1 MPAAEF
7 DPDHS
12 DHALLALVLAGGR
25 LRPRRALLEQ
35 LGGPQ
40 AALRATATQARQA
53 GLSEAQYLRLRSP
66 DPPTLQRGVRWLAQP
81 GHHLVGCLHPDYPP
95 LLRQIPGPPLA
106 LFVDGEP
113 SLLWRPAIAV
123 VGSRAASSAGREHS
137 RHFARQL
144 AAAGL
149 SIVSGMAAGIDASA
163 HEAVLA
169 LPAAATLAVVG
180 TGPDIA
186 YPPRHAA
193 LRDRIASDGA
203 IVSEHPPGTPALR
216 SHFPSRNRVL
226 AGLSLATLVIEAAER
241 SGALIT
247 ARLAGDFGREVF
259 ALPGSLHNPLS
270 RGCHRLIR
278 EGAGLVE
285 DPAEIL
291 AALGPRLGQW
301 AGCLQQQLFEAEPMA
316 FPAADETSRSP
327 DPDYNRLWASLG
339 HDPTDMDELVLR
351 TGLTAA
357 QLSSMLLLM
366 ELEGRVAVEHGRYLR
381 KTRFLSS
388 TASATQAEGQ

>member
-1 MPAAEF
+1 MPAQAF
-7 DPDHS
+7 DPDHP
-12 DHALLALVLAGGR
+12 DHALLVLVLAGGR
-25 LRPRRALLEQ
+25 IRPRRDLMERP
-35 LGGPQ
+35 GGPV
-40 AALRATATQARQA
+40 AALRASAAQARQA
-53 GLSEAQYLRLRSP
+53 GMSEAQYQRLKSP
-66 DPPTLQRGVRWLAQP
+66 DPVALQRGLHWLAHP
-81 GHHLVGCLHPDYPP
+81 GHHLLGCLHPDYPP
-95 LLRQIPGPPLA
+95 LLRQVPGPPLA

-113 SLLWRPAIAV
+113 SLLWRPSVAV
-123 VGSRAASSAGREHS
+123 VGSRAATSAGREHG
-137 RHFARQL
+137 RHFSHQL

-149 SIVSGMAAGIDASA
+149 AIVSGMAAGIDASA
-163 HEAVLA
+163 HEAALA
-169 LPAAATLAVVG
+169 LNGATTVAVVG

-193 LRDRIASDGA
+193 LRDRIAAHGA
-203 IVSEHPPGTPALR
+203 IISEHPPGTPALR

-247 ARLAGDFGREVF
+247 ARLAGEFGREVF
-259 ALPGSLHNPLS
+259 AVPGSIHNPLS

-301 AGCLQQQLFEAEPMA
+301 AGSLQQQLFEAEQPTFA
-316 FPAADETSRSP
+316 EANETGPSP
-327 DPDYNRLWASLG
+327 NADYNRLWATLG

-381 KTRFLSS
+381 KSRFLSS